1 MQYCSKCGIHIRG
14 NKKCCPLCQGPL
26 TGEPEDPAFPV
37 LPKHTYSSLSVMK
50 VAVFIFAICEI
61 ALAALW
67 YLARSTRAWTP
78 VAGFAVFLLLADLAV
93 ALYYRYNIIK
103 IVTFECYFIMLLIL
117 AVDRLTGFHGWSLAF
132 VLPFLFLALIIAT
145 TVIARAVHLH
155 LVDYVIYI
163 ALDVILACL
172 QLIPLSLHDN
182 PFPIFAVITLG
193 VILVYAVAIV
203 IFRTRDLKSASG
215 KWFHV

>member
-67 YLARSTRAWTP
+67 YLVRNTRAWTP

-103 IVTFECYFIMLLIL
+103 IVTFECYFIMLLIF

-132 VLPFLFLALIIAT
+132 VLPFLFLQ
-145 TVIARAVHLH
+145 

-163 ALDVILACL
+163 AADVLLACL
-172 QLIPLSLHDN
+172 QLIPLARHEN
-182 PFPIFAVITLG
+182 PFPVFTVITLG
-193 VILVYAVAIV
+193 VILAYAAAIV
-203 IFRTRDLKSASG
+203 IFRTKDLKSASG
-215 KWFHV
+215 KWFNV

>member
-117 AVDRLTGFHGWSLAF
+117 SVDRLTGFHGWSLAF
-132 VLPFLFLALIIAT
+132 VLPFLFL
-145 TVIARAVHLH
+145 RPMFFLH
-155 LVDYVIYI
+155 
-163 ALDVILACL
+163 AC
-172 QLIPLSLHDN
+172 S
-182 PFPIFAVITLG
+182 
-193 VILVYAVAIV
+193 
-203 IFRTRDLKSASG
+203 
-215 KWFHV
+215 

>member
-67 YLARSTRAWTP
+67 YLVRSTRAWTP

-103 IVTFECYFIMLLIL
+103 IVTFECYFIMLLI
-117 AVDRLTGFHGWSLAF
+117 FLAF
-132 VLPFLFLALIIAT
+132 VLPFLFLLLIAATTIIAG
-145 TVIARAVHLH
+145 TVRLQ

-163 ALDVILACL
+163 AADVLLACL
-172 QLIPLSLHDN
+172 QLIPLARHEN
-182 PFPIFAVITLG
+182 PFPVFTVITLG
-193 VILVYAVAIV
+193 VILAYAAAIV
-203 IFRTRDLKSASG
+203 IFRTKDLKSASG
-215 KWFHV
+215 KWFNV

>member
-1 MQYCSKCGIHIRG
+1 M
-14 NKKCCPLCQGPL
+14 
-26 TGEPEDPAFPV
+26 
-37 LPKHTYSSLSVMK
+37 
-50 VAVFIFAICEI
+50 
-61 ALAALW
+61 
-67 YLARSTRAWTP
+67 
-78 VAGFAVFLLLADLAV
+78 
-93 ALYYRYNIIK
+93 
-103 IVTFECYFIMLLIL
+103 
-117 AVDRLTGFHGWSLAF
+117 
-132 VLPFLFLALIIAT
+132 
-145 TVIARAVHLH
+145 HLH

>member
-50 VAVFIFAICEI
+50 VAGFIFAICEI

-67 YLARSTRAWTP
+67 YLVRNTRAWTP

-103 IVTFECYFIMLLIL
+103 IVTFECYFIMLLIF

-132 VLPFLFLALIIAT
+132 VLPFLFLLLIAATTIIAGM
-145 TVIARAVHLH
+145 
-155 LVDYVIYI
+155 VDYVIYI
-163 ALDVILACL
+163 AADVLLACL
-172 QLIPLSLHDN
+172 QLIPLARHEN
-182 PFPIFAVITLG
+182 PFPVFTVITLG
-193 VILVYAVAIV
+193 VILAYAAAIV
-203 IFRTRDLKSASG
+203 IFRTKDLKSASG
-215 KWFHV
+215 KWFNV

>member
-50 VAVFIFAICEI
+50 VAGFIFAICEI

-67 YLARSTRAWTP
+67 YLVRNTRAWTP

-103 IVTFECYFIMLLIL
+103 IVTFECYFIMLLIF

-132 VLPFLFLALIIAT
+132 VLPFLFLLLIAATTIIAG
-145 TVIARAVHLH
+145 TVRLQ

-163 ALDVILACL
+163 AADVLLACL
-172 QLIPLSLHDN
+172 QLIPLARHEN
-182 PFPIFAVITLG
+182 PFPVFTVITLG
-193 VILVYAVAIV
+193 IILAYAAAIV
-203 IFRTRDLKSASG
+203 IFRTKDLKSASG
-215 KWFHV
+215 KWFNV

>member
-1 MQYCSKCGIHIRG
+1 M
-14 NKKCCPLCQGPL
+14 
-26 TGEPEDPAFPV
+26 
-37 LPKHTYSSLSVMK
+37 
-50 VAVFIFAICEI
+50 
-61 ALAALW
+61 
-67 YLARSTRAWTP
+67 
-78 VAGFAVFLLLADLAV
+78 FLLLADLAV

-117 AVDRLTGFHGWSLAF
+117 SVDRLTGFHGWSLAF